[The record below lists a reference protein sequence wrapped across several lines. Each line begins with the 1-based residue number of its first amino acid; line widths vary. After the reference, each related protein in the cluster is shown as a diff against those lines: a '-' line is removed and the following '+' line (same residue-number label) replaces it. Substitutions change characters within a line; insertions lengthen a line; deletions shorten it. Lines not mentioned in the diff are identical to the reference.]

1 MKQGAPVAD
10 VEDLFATH
18 KPSFHHFNEAEIAVI
33 RTNLLTWFTATKRSL
48 PWRGT
53 PPPWNRA
60 EVPVKA
66 AKKGKGKA
74 AAEATGAAAAEE
86 EAPIFA
92 DPAVL
97 SSPYAIWVCEVMSQQ
112 TRIDTVLTYFLK
124 WMQRFP
130 TVHTLAAAETEE
142 VNSVWAG

>member
-1 MKQGAPVAD
+1 MAD
-10 VEDLFATH
+10 IEDLFATH
-18 KPSFHHFNEAEIAVI
+18 GPSFHQFSEAETAVI
-33 RTNLLTWFTATKRSL
+33 RTNLLQWFTATKRSL

-60 EVPVKA
+60 EVPTKA

-74 AAEATGAAAAEE
+74 VDPTAAAAAEE
-86 EAPIFA
+86 VPVFE
-92 DPAVL
+92 DPAIL

-130 TVHTLAAAETEE
+130 TVHSLAAAETEE
-142 VNSVWAG
+142 INSVWAG